1 MTQFEEINTR
11 AEYFTEYFS
20 FDDNFP
26 FAVQILDENESEIE
40 IKVFPTKEEALIFE
54 KEYNIWFENFIFF
67 SQFLCYKK

>member
-1 MTQFEEINTR
+1 MSLFDQINEKKAVFFEDYI
-11 AEYFTEYFS
+11 S

-54 KEYNIWFENFIFF
+54 KEYNI
-67 SQFLCYKK
+67 